1 MRRAELA
8 FALLLA
14 SSPSMAVRLNEV
26 AAGET
31 LPLDGPLVWEIR
43 FEGNRTT
50 QPRTMLRELSFAA
63 GERVRRDELERG
75 RQAIQDLGLFKR
87 VEMREEPAGSGDGV
101 VVTYVVKERWYLLP
115 YPRVDANSDGEY
127 AYGGQLVWNNLFGLN
142 HTLRLTALQRETE
155 RVGTGK
161 ETQFS
166 FGYAA
171 PQLFDSR
178 WSLGVGSAY
187 TQRPVEDDL
196 GAYEETLTSAQLLA
210 LRSLSDGP
218 PSQGWS
224 AGAGLSLLSQRTDNG
239 IGEYGETLSPTGTV
253 GYRDV
258 HFNIYSESGVAFQT
272 RLEVAAEG
280 IASDYSTAKLTFSGI
295 EYLPVGYTPHQTVHL
310 IGETGLAWN
319 APANQRN
326 FTLGGAGA
334 LRGYKRSFTE
344 GNAYYRV
351 ATEWARP
358 LWRPWLRTVVI
369 AEAGNVF
376 VQPNDIDVFDVKA
389 SVGLGLRLR
398 ISTFVNFEIEAGV
411 AVPVEGG
418 ALRVFAGRV

>member
-8 FALLLA
+8 LALLIA
-14 SSPSMAVRLNEV
+14 STPSIAVSLREV
-26 AAGET
+26 AAGRS
-31 LPLDGPLVWEIR
+31 LPLDGRVVREIR

-50 QPRTMLRELSFAA
+50 QPRTMLRELPFTA
-63 GERVRRDELERG
+63 GEKVRRGDLERG
-75 RQAIQDLGLFKR
+75 RQAIQDLGLFKK
-87 VEMREEPAGSGDGV
+87 VEMREDTRVDGSVD
-101 VVTYVVKERWYLLP
+101 VTYVVKERWYLLP

-127 AYGGQLVWNNLFGLN
+127 AYGGQLAWNNLFGLN
-142 HTLRLTALQRETE
+142 HTLRATVLQRETK
-155 RVGTGK
+155 RAGTGK

-166 FGYAA
+166 AGYAA

-178 WSLGVGSAY
+178 WSLGVGAAY
-187 TQRPVEDDL
+187 TQRPVSDEL
-196 GAYEETLTSAQLLA
+196 GAYEETLMSAQVLA

-224 AGAGLSLLSQRTDNG
+224 AGAGLSLLSQHTDNG
-239 IGEYGETLSPTGTV
+239 IGEYGETLSPTGTI

-258 HFNIYSESGVAFQT
+258 RFNIYSESGMAFQA
-272 RLEVAAEG
+272 RLEAAAEG
-280 IASDYSTAKLTFSGI
+280 VASDYSTAKLNISGI
-295 EYLPVGYTPHQTVHL
+295 EYLPVGHTPHQTVHL

-319 APANQRN
+319 APPNLRN
-326 FTLGGAGA
+326 FTLGGSGS

-358 LWRPWLRTVVI
+358 VWRPWLRTVVI

-376 VQPNDIDVFDVKA
+376 AQPNDIDVFDVKA
-389 SVGLGLRLR
+389 SLGLGVRLR
-398 ISTFVNFEIEAGV
+398 ISTFVNFEVEAGV
-411 AVPVEGG
+411 AVPVDGG
-418 ALRVFAGRV
+418 EVRFFAGRV